1 MFGQLL
7 LDVLEVALGGEGGT
21 QASEGICGFVEGEG
35 ALALALE
42 GGGEDEEDEVVVDDE
57 EKMGRSLRTIKRIK
71 DEDDEDYKFIVR
83 SLGAGTKQGPLKM
96 NELF

>member
-35 ALALALE
+35 ALALE
-42 GGGEDEEDEVVVDDE
+42 GGGEDEE
-57 EKMGRSLRTIKRIK
+57 
-71 DEDDEDYKFIVR
+71 
-83 SLGAGTKQGPLKM
+83 
-96 NELF
+96 